1 MRFDII
7 TIFPKAFDSY
17 LSSSIIGRA
26 VKKRLVQVN
35 FHDLRSWTKDKHR
48 TVDDKPYGGGPGM
61 VLKIE
66 PIAKEISSILRNSKS
81 KTLNPKQIQK
91 SKFQTRLI
99 LLSAKGKLFTQK
111 DAKRLGK
118 YRRLI
123 LISGH
128 YEGVD
133 ERVKKYLVDEELSIG
148 QYVLTGG
155 ELPAMVVVDACARL
169 IPGVLGKQESLE
181 DESFSKEGYLE
192 YPQYT
197 RPEVFQPLAVRHRKS
212 DIRKPKSE
220 KWRVPKILLSGD
232 HKKIQQWRE
241 KNAKMI

>member
-7 TIFPKAFDSY
+7 TIFPEAFGSY

-26 VKKRLVQVN
+26 VKNRLIQVKL
-35 FHDLRSWTKDKHR
+35 HDLRDWANDKR
-48 TVDDKPYGGGPGM
+48 GTVDDKPYGGGPGM

-66 PIAKEISSILRNSKS
+66 PIAKAISSILRNSKS

-99 LLSAKGKLFTQK
+99 LLSAKGKPFTQK
-111 DAKRLGK
+111 DAKRLGQ

-155 ELPAMVVVDACARL
+155 ELPAMVVIDACARL
-169 IPGVLGKQESLE
+169 IPGVLGKKESLR

-197 RPEVFQPLAVRHRKS
+197 RPEEFQSLVVRNL
-212 DIRKPKSE
+212 KSE

-232 HKKIQQWRE
+232 HEKIAIWRQ
-241 KNAKMI
+241 KNSKFRR

>member
-1 MRFDII
+1 M
-7 TIFPKAFDSY
+7 
-17 LSSSIIGRA
+17 
-26 VKKRLVQVN
+26 
-35 FHDLRSWTKDKHR
+35 
-48 TVDDKPYGGGPGM
+48 
-61 VLKIE
+61 
-66 PIAKEISSILRNSKS
+66 
-81 KTLNPKQIQK
+81 
-91 SKFQTRLI
+91 
-99 LLSAKGKLFTQK
+99 SAKGKPFTQK
-111 DAKRLGK
+111 DAKRLGQ

-155 ELPAMVVVDACARL
+155 ELPAMVVIDACARL
-169 IPGVLGKQESLE
+169 IPGVLGKKESLR

-197 RPEVFQPLAVRHRKS
+197 RPEEFQSLVVRNL
-212 DIRKPKSE
+212 KSE

-232 HKKIQQWRE
+232 HEKIAIWRQ
-241 KNAKMI
+241 KNSKFRR

>member
-7 TIFPKAFDSY
+7 TIFPQAFQSY
-17 LSSSIIGRA
+17 LASSIIGRA
-26 VKKRLVQVN
+26 VKNRLIWISL
-35 FHDLRSWTKDKHR
+35 HDLRKWTKDRHR

-61 VLKIE
+61 ILKIE
-66 PIAKEISSILRNSKS
+66 PIAKAISSILRNPKFQ
-81 KTLNPKQIQK
+81 NPNSKQISK
-91 SKFQTRLI
+91 SKFQTRII
-99 LLSAKGKLFTQK
+99 LLSAKGRQFTQK

-133 ERVKKYLVDEELSIG
+133 ERVKKHLVDEELSVG

-155 ELPAMVVVDACARL
+155 ELPAMVVIDACSRL
-169 IPGVLGKQESLE
+169 IPGVLGKQESLK
-181 DESFSKEGYLE
+181 DESFSKEDYLE

-197 RPEVFQPLAVRHRKS
+197 RPEIFEIGGKNR
-212 DIRKPKSE
+212 
-220 KWRVPKILLSGD
+220 RVPKVLLSGD
-232 HKKIQQWRE
+232 HKKIKQWRE
-241 KNAKMI
+241 ESSKMI